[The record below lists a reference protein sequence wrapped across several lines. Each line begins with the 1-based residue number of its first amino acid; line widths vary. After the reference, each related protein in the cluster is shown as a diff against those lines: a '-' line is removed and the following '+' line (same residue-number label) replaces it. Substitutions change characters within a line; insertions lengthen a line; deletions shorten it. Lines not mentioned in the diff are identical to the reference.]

1 MSTLIARA
9 YQASQHWLA
18 LGHES
23 IAVPHAQL
31 VRDRGV
37 PRIYDANFAANVRA
51 ESPGDIDA
59 VLHEIERAFDGFN
72 HRHVLW
78 APETPPPFEARLVLD
93 GWRQHNDLVTL
104 VLEGDLQ
111 ATAPPAVI
119 RPAESDADWQT
130 IEDLHWL
137 DHQEEV
143 AMGFHAPWDRTL
155 TNELVASKRRKSPDV
170 RYFLAHVDGID
181 CAFFSA
187 WPGRNGL
194 GIIEDLFT
202 RLEFRGR
209 GIATAL
215 IVACVDDARARGADS
230 ILVSARAND
239 TPKHM
244 YAAMGFRPLCVQ
256 RSYLK
261 ELAPTT

>member
-1 MSTLIARA
+1 MSTLITRA
-9 YQASQHWLA
+9 YQTSQQWLA

-23 IAVPHAQL
+23 IDVPRARL
-31 VRDRGV
+31 VRNRGL

-51 ESPGDIDA
+51 ESPSEIDA
-59 VLHEIERAFDGFN
+59 VLHELDRAFHSFD
-72 HRHVLW
+72 HRHVLCD
-78 APETPPPFEARLVLD
+78 PETPPPFEARLVLD
-93 GWRQHNDLVTL
+93 GWHAHNDLVTL

-111 ATAPPAVI
+111 ASGPSISIRAV
-119 RPAESDADWQT
+119 ECDADWQT

-137 DHQEEV
+137 DHEEEV

-155 TNELVASKRRKSPDV
+155 TNELVASKRCKSPDV
-170 RYFLAHVDGID
+170 RYFLACVDGID

-187 WPGRNGL
+187 WPGTDGMGL
-194 GIIEDLFT
+194 IEDLFT
-202 RLEFRGR
+202 RAEFRGR

-215 IVACVDDARARGADS
+215 IVACVDDARAQGAQS

-261 ELAPTT
+261 DLDTAT